1 MATNVLFKRGSY
13 KNLPAA
19 GYAVDGAIYLTE
31 DEGGIY
37 LGLADKTLKRMGD
50 YVFVQDL
57 AALKEYATSKISKY
71 TMFYVIEGNILAFYD
86 PDAIDPVSGQKG
98 VIRQI
103 NKQKELNE
111 LIDAIDLAVSADGTI
126 DIALTLGGET
136 VAETDS
142 VKLTGAGATVV
153 SGNANNNEITI
164 TSEDHVAKLGT
175 KSNKIQLSNT
185 TADGKSAQNGV
196 VGFVGE
202 GELAASF
209 RSVDGE
215 NNIYVD
221 IPAPSVATSV
231 ATANAETTATIGL
244 YDTAGN
250 YLNDKTSSIKFKGA
264 GNATVTSDDNQTI
277 TISGDDT
284 VASLSVVKN
293 SEKTAIVLKNAK
305 NGGTATDAGEV
316 KFDTAGN
323 LMPTIDYSNGALV
336 VTVDGADTTAAT
348 FDAEG
353 NLSVTQLKNGDAIGE
368 SLSVK
373 PVIEYGM
380 GATKQTAVFADGK
393 ATLNVP
399 TISEVEDLLKG
410 LDAMTFRGVKSA
422 ADVNKITT
430 ALKGDTYKINVE
442 GPVGGV
448 NVGVGD
454 LVINNGED
462 DQTPVWQVVPAG
474 DEVVN
479 TYEFVAADGSISLLE
494 SPSKDTKGVIY
505 EGNLIEITNTDGAT
519 AQISH
524 AALNPTEGE
533 NKEAGAI
540 SLIGDVATS
549 FTAISGLVQDTY
561 GHVTT
566 RTIGTYTIS
575 PLATL
580 SSSFA
585 VEGNTATMTLGLAD
599 VDNNYIT
606 AEQDITSE
614 TLAMSAAEDGTLSI
628 DLQWGSF

>member
-19 GYAVDGAIYLTE
+19 GHAVDGAIYLTE

-57 AALKEYATSKISKY
+57 NALEQYATTKISKY
-71 TMFYVIEGNILAFYD
+71 TMFYVIDGNILAFYD
-86 PDAIDPVSGQKG
+86 PDAIDPNSGKKG

-103 NKQKELNE
+103 NRQKELNE
-111 LIDAIDLAVSADGTI
+111 LIEAIDLAVKADGTI
-126 DIALTLGGET
+126 DVALTVGGT
-136 VAETDS
+136 PVAETDS
-142 VKLTGAGATVV
+142 IKLTGATVV
-153 SGNANNNEITI
+153 SGNAVNNEITI
-164 TSEDHVAKLGT
+164 TSEDHVAKLET

-202 GELAASF
+202 GELVASF
-209 RSVDGE
+209 RSADGE
-215 NNIYVD
+215 NNIYID

-231 ATANAETTATIGL
+231 ATANAETTATVSL
-244 YDTAGN
+244 CNTAGDV
-250 YLNDKTSSIKFKGA
+250 LTEKASSIKFKGA
-264 GNATVTSDDNQTI
+264 GNATVTSDNSQTI

-284 VASLSVVKN
+284 VASLNVVKN
-293 SEKTAIVLKNAK
+293 SEKTAIVLKNSK

-353 NLSVTQLKNGDAIGE
+353 NLSVTQLKNSDKIGE
-368 SLSVK
+368 SLAVK

-380 GATKQTAVFADGK
+380 GTAKQTAVFANGK
-393 ATLNVP
+393 AILNVP

-422 ADVNKITT
+422 AEVDKITT
-430 ALKGDTYKINVE
+430 ALKGDTYKINAE
-442 GPVGGV
+442 GPVGTV

-462 DQTPVWQVVPAG
+462 DQAPVWQVVPAG
-474 DEVVN
+474 DEIVN

-519 AQISH
+519 AHISH
-524 AALNPTEGE
+524 AALNPTENE

-540 SLIGDVATS
+540 SLIGNVATS
-549 FTAISGLVQDTY
+549 FTAVSGLVQDTY
-561 GHVTT
+561 GHVTA
-566 RTIGTYTIS
+566 RTLGTYTVS

-580 SSSFA
+580 SSTFA

-599 VDNNYIT
+599 VVNNYIT

-614 TLAMSAAEDGTLSI
+614 TLAMSATNDGALSI
-628 DLQWGSF
+628 ELQWGSF